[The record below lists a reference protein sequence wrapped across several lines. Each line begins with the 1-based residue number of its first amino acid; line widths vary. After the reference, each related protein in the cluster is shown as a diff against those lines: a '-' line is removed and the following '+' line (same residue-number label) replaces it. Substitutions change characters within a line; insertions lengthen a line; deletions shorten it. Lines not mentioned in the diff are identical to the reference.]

1 MLCPR
6 SSAPSSGK
14 DSGLLRLFLEEKFLP
29 SGLYNLN
36 SLFLTYLTMGSEEE
50 REACIAL
57 LVNMPLVQILLP
69 QLLISYQYDITHSGA
84 RNDE

>member
-1 MLCPR
+1 
-6 SSAPSSGK
+6 
-14 DSGLLRLFLEEKFLP
+14 
-29 SGLYNLN
+29 
-36 SLFLTYLTMGSEEE
+36 MGSEEE

-69 QLLISYQYDITHSGA
+69 QLLISYHYDITHSGA